1 MKRSL
6 GKKLAVWM
14 MAAVMAA
21 AGSVTV
27 WAATRLDTVSDAYWD
42 DESENA
48 VAVWEEVDEAYQYE
62 VYLYCNDSKVADIK
76 TKKTK
81 YNFEKK
87 MTKEGEYTFR
97 VRALAKKSDRDYS
110 NGSWSDYSDGLYIS
124 SDYAEL
130 VKNGGKIDTENS
142 GPGAKNPAEAETAA
156 AEGTG
161 AEGSTTETADGS
173 TAAAADGSVA
183 EAADGSTAGT
193 EAETSAAENAAEG
206 TGAED
211 AASGSGAA
219 DGGAWVQDETGW
231 WYRNADGTYPANCW
245 FQDPGDANWYC
256 FDEAGYM
263 RTGWIDLDG
272 KRYYCDAYG
281 TPSGA
286 MVTGEKYI
294 GDSLFVF
301 DESGALIDE

>member
-6 GKKLAVWM
+6 GKKIAVWM

-27 WAATRLDTVSDAYWD
+27 WASTRLDTVSDAYWD
-42 DESENA
+42 DESDDA
-48 VAVWEEVDEAYQYE
+48 VAMWEEVDEAYQYE

-87 MTKEGEYTFR
+87 LTKEGEYTFR
-97 VRALAKKSDRDYS
+97 VRALAKSSDRDYS
-110 NGSWSDYSDGLYIS
+110 NGSWSDYSDGLYVS

-156 AEGTG
+156 AAEETG
-161 AEGSTTETADGS
+161 AEGSTAETA
-173 TAAAADGSVA
+173 
-183 EAADGSTAGT
+183 
-193 EAETSAAENAAEG
+193 AAENAAEG
-206 TGAED
+206 TGAEE

-219 DGGAWVQDETGW
+219 DGGAWVQDEIGW
-231 WYRNADGTYPANCW
+231 WYRNADGTYPADCW

-272 KRYYCDAYG
+272 RRYYCDEGG

-301 DESGALIDE
+301 DESGALIEE